1 MGSIPAQVAK
11 YLISTFQACPEALNL
26 RRIVHFDNSLSSPA
40 FVPGAA
46 VWFELMEAS
55 AADGTP
61 LAIERIKLVIQ

>member
-1 MGSIPAQVAK
+1 MSRGAEPPA
-11 YLISTFQACPEALNL
+11 T
-26 RRIVHFDNSLSSPA
+26 FDNSLSSPA